1 MTIDRE
7 NLFKLYMEK
16 VNRIVEECDWKTH
29 FTPEEVV
36 GLVVSTLEENP
47 ELIDDGNDILPA
59 EEN

>member
-1 MTIDRE
+1 
-7 NLFKLYMEK
+7 MEK

-36 GLVVSTLEENP
+36 GLVVSILEENP
-47 ELIDDGNDILPA
+47 ELIDDDNDILPA